1 METVHFCGKSPNNL
15 IFLVKNS
22 TYFHSYLLFFVIL
35 HQQRVVVNYLF
46 VYIDLVAKFARI
58 LAIVVISI
66 IFVNIILFISF
77 SIPAVQKHAADFALE
92 KLEPVIGTEARLE
105 GIRIRLFNTV
115 ELKGLY
121 VEDQQQ
127 DTLLYAGKLT
137 VRIHAMDLLRNKLS
151 VRKVGLEI
159 LWQIFTVKHPTILST
174 SSYNRHLLTK
184 EKEYNNK
191 LKRKILAYNG

>member
-151 VRKVGLEI
+151 VRKVGLENFVADI
-159 LWQIFTVKHPTILST
+159 YRETPDDPFNFQFIIDTFAKEKDTTTVKKKKKNPGI
-174 SSYNRHLLTK
+174 
-184 EKEYNNK
+184 
-191 LKRKILAYNG
+191 

>member
-1 METVHFCGKSPNNL
+1 M
-15 IFLVKNS
+15 
-22 TYFHSYLLFFVIL
+22 
-35 HQQRVVVNYLF
+35 
-46 VYIDLVAKFARI
+46 VAKFARI

-151 VRKVGLEI
+151 VRKVGLENFVADI
-159 LWQIFTVKHPTILST
+159 YRETPDDPFNFQFIIDTFAKEKDTTTVKKKKNPGI
-174 SSYNRHLLTK
+174 
-184 EKEYNNK
+184 
-191 LKRKILAYNG
+191 